1 MTTTATEAQRR
12 YDTLTKRIEALDTD
26 IGRITDSEQ
35 KFGLEQRR
43 AALVAE
49 RDTVMSEMIAGQ
61 RRGNGDLEMLQQ
73 KVADLAKVLAGEHPQ
88 EAHQIIME
96 CTGALARLDERVYG
110 LEGRV
115 SAIEHHINPPL
126 SVTLW
131 RIMALVVVLFGGS
144 LFWVKD
150 SRDVLFG
157 LVLWAGVIVEAS
169 LVVLAVVC
177 LLMANAKLREYTK

>member
-1 MTTTATEAQRR
+1 MTTTATEAHRR

-26 IGRITDSEQ
+26 IGRTTDSEQ

-49 RDTVMSEMIAGQ
+49 RDAVMSEMIAGQ
-61 RRGNGDLEMLQQ
+61 RGNGDLEMLQQ
-73 KVADLAKVLAGEHPQ
+73 KVADLAKVLAGDHPQ

-96 CTGALARLDERVYG
+96 CAGALARLDERVYG

-126 SVTLW
+126 VVTMW
-131 RIMALVVVLFGGS
+131 RIMALVVVLFAGS

-177 LLMANAKLREYTK
+177 LLMANAKLREYK